1 MSTMTQ
7 KRESVLNFIIAALVG
22 SFFIFSAITKI
33 LPIESFEFT
42 LKSQLG
48 FSDFASA
55 YWARFFVGLEAGLG
69 LLLLSNIFGR
79 SKWVIKMSFGMVVAF
94 TVHLAILYARL
105 GNDVNCGCMGDRFY
119 MPPLQSILKN
129 LVLLALLA
137 IVWKGAKYNNSNTQN
152 WIASLLLA
160 ALVSVPYILFPYQT
174 RVLRIEKAYQAT
186 EAHRMPKEEL
196 RKGKHFVAF
205 LSLTCSHCMVA
216 GEELSKLKKENP
228 DMPIY
233 VFFGDVQQDS
243 LRAEMLDNFI
253 KEANF
258 EGLPYSFIDNKDFVA
273 LSGGSVPALYWIE
286 DGKIIRKPTVSEL
299 NAKEIELWL
308 SRKN

>member
-1 MSTMTQ
+1 MNNMSQ
-7 KRESVLNFIIAALVG
+7 KKESVLNFIISALVG

-55 YWARFFVGLEAGLG
+55 YWARFFVGFEAGLG
-69 LLLLSNIFGR
+69 LLLLANVFGK
-79 SKWVIKMSFGMVVAF
+79 SKWVIKLSFAMVVAF

-129 LVLLALLA
+129 LVLLVLLV
-137 IVWKGAKYNNSNTQN
+137 IIWKGARRNNSNTQH
-152 WIASLLLA
+152 WVASLILA
-160 ALVSVPYILFPYQT
+160 ALVSVPFIMFPYQT
-174 RVLRIEKAYQAT
+174 KVLKIEKAYQAT
-186 EAHRMPKEEL
+186 EAHRIPKEDL

-233 VFFGDVQQDS
+233 VLFGDVQRDS
-243 LRAEMLDNFI
+243 LRTEMLDNFI
-253 KEANF
+253 KESNF
-258 EGLPYSFIDNKDFVA
+258 EGLPYSFIDNKDFIE
-273 LSGGSVPALYWIE
+273 LSGGSVPALFWIE
-286 DGKIIRKPTVSEL
+286 DGKIIRKPGVSEL

-308 SRKN
+308 NRKN

>member
-1 MSTMTQ
+1 MNTTSQ
-7 KRESVLNFIIAALVG
+7 KKDSVLNFIISALVG

-55 YWARFFVGLEAGLG
+55 YWARFFVGFEAGLG
-69 LLLLSNIFGR
+69 LLLLANIFGR

-129 LVLLALLA
+129 VVLLVLLA
-137 IVWKGAKYNNSNTQN
+137 IVWKGAKRNNSNTQN

-160 ALVSVPYILFPYQT
+160 ALVSVPFILFPYQT
-174 RVLRIEKAYQAT
+174 KVLKIEKIYQAT
-186 EAHRMPKEEL
+186 EAHRIPKEEL

-233 VFFGDVQQDS
+233 VLFGDVERDS
-243 LRAEMLDNFI
+243 VRAEMLDNFI

-258 EGLPYSFIDNKDFVA
+258 EGLPYSFIDNKDFIE
-273 LSGGSVPALYWIE
+273 LSGGSVPALFWIE
-286 DGKIIRKPTVSEL
+286 DGKIIRKPGVSEL

-308 SRKN
+308 NRKN

>member
-1 MSTMTQ
+1 MSTVTN
-7 KRESVLNFIIAALVG
+7 KKESVVQFIISALVG
-22 SFFIFSAITKI
+22 SFFIFSAITKVI
-33 LPIESFEFT
+33 PIESFEFT

-69 LLLLSNIFGR
+69 LLLLANIFGK

-94 TVHLAILYARL
+94 TIHLAILYFRL

-129 LVLLALLA
+129 VVLLVLLA
-137 IVWKGAKYNNSNTQN
+137 IVWRGSRPNYSNTQH
-152 WIASLLLA
+152 WVASLLLA
-160 ALVSVPYILFPYQT
+160 ALVAVPFIMYPYQT
-174 RVLRIEKAYQAT
+174 SVLKIEKAYQAT
-186 EAHRMPKEEL
+186 EAHRIPKEEL
-196 RKGKHFVAF
+196 RKGKHIVAF

-233 VFFGDVQQDS
+233 VIFGDVQRDS
-243 LRAEMLDNFI
+243 LRTEMLDNFI
-253 KEANF
+253 KESNF
-258 EGLPYSFIDNKDFVA
+258 EGLPYSFIDNKDFIE

-286 DGKIIRKPTVSEL
+286 DSKVIRKPSASEW
-299 NAKEIELWL
+299 NAKEIQLWL
-308 SRKN
+308 NRNN

>member
-1 MSTMTQ
+1 MSTTTQ
-7 KRESVLNFIIAALVG
+7 KKDSVLNFIISALVG

-33 LPIESFEFT
+33 MPIESFEFT

-69 LLLLSNIFGR
+69 LLLLANIFGK

-94 TVHLAILYARL
+94 TIHLAILYFRL

-129 LVLLALLA
+129 VVLLVLLG
-137 IVWKGAKYNNSNTQN
+137 IVWRGAKPNYSNTQQ

-160 ALVSVPYILFPYQT
+160 ALVSVPFIMFPYQT
-174 RVLRIEKAYQAT
+174 EVLKIEKAYQTT
-186 EAHRMPKEEL
+186 EAHRIPKEEL
-196 RKGKHFVAF
+196 RTGKHIVAL

-228 DMPIY
+228 AMPIY
-233 VFFGDVQQDS
+233 VIFGDVQRDS
-243 LRAEMLDNFI
+243 LRTEMLDNFI
-253 KEANF
+253 KESHF
-258 EGLPYSFIDNKDFVA
+258 EGLPYSFIDNTDFIE
-273 LSGGSVPALYWIE
+273 LSGGSVPAIYWLE
-286 DGKIIRKPTVSEL
+286 DSKIIRKPHASEL

-308 SRKN
+308 NRKN